1 MPTKTLISTIYEG
14 EATNVAIIKFSP
26 DKVIL
31 IGVDKSDPERKANLK
46 KSIEQLKSR
55 YKTIQFEILDTSIYE
70 IPKIVNDVCKAIDK
84 EHKSGNEIILHISE
98 GRKTQSLGVLFAGF
112 IKKDKIEGV
121 YYLIE
126 ETGKALPM
134 PLLDFKLSSTK
145 TFILKELASGNKKVA
160 DIIKK
165 SKKSKA
171 MIYAHIIELK
181 KNGYLTEDMEVTDA
195 GRICIL

>member
-1 MPTKTLISTIYEG
+1 MTKTLISTIFEG
-14 EATNVAIIKFSP
+14 GAVNAAIIKFTP

-31 IGVDKSDPERKANLK
+31 IGVDKSDPERKSNLK
-46 KSIEQLKSR
+46 KAIDEVKNK
-55 YKTIQFEILDTSIYE
+55 YKTINFEVLDTSVYE
-70 IPKIVNDVCKAIDK
+70 IPKIVNDVCKTIDK
-84 EHKSGNEIILHISE
+84 EHKAGNKITIHISE
-98 GRKTQSLGVLFAGF
+98 GRKTQSLGALFAGF